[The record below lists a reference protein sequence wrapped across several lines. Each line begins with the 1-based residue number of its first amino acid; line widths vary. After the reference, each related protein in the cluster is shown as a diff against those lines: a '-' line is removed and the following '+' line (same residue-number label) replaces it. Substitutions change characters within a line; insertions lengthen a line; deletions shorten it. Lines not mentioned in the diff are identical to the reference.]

1 MSNME
6 VAGGIQFSFTFF
18 DWVRSVLMNTQGT
31 FLVFHT
37 HEVQK
42 YIRCRVSSWKSPRR
56 KPMGAGKKIMSEWVR
71 EFELVLNI
79 AQWLNFVGVLKFRVF
94 VAELAIS
101 GSRLLEM
108 LIVCRMVKK
117 FFSVFVVWI
126 SLPYW
131 EERTAWLYPEPAE
144 FL

>member
-1 MSNME
+1 
-6 VAGGIQFSFTFF
+6 
-18 DWVRSVLMNTQGT
+18 
-31 FLVFHT
+31 
-37 HEVQK
+37 
-42 YIRCRVSSWKSPRR
+42 
-56 KPMGAGKKIMSEWVR
+56 MGAGKKIMSEWVR

-126 SLPYW
+126 SLPY
-131 EERTAWLYPEPAE
+131 
-144 FL
+144 